1 MNRTRC
7 KMKLTAISEAYNNG
21 RSVKFV
27 PVSGGSEE
35 NRKFYAATPSG
46 SVEFTVSQ
54 AATESLGL
62 DVAKL
67 GSEFYFDITPAAPG
81 PVAT

>member
-1 MNRTRC
+1 MNATRC
-7 KMKLTAISEAYNNG
+7 KMKLISIAESYSSG
-21 RSVKFV
+21 VSVKFV

-35 NRKFYAATPSG
+35 NKRFYAATPSG

-54 AATESLGL
+54 TARESLGL

-67 GSEFYFDITPAAPG
+67 GSEFYLDITPAG
-81 PVAT
+81 